1 MVGKG
6 ELFMERYKNLGGT
19 SGVAEYEIKNNS
31 IIVKFNTG
39 IEYVYSYRSA
49 GNAIIEK
56 MKLLASAGKG
66 LNNYINKYVPKGYES
81 KQG

>member
-1 MVGKG
+1 LVGKG
-6 ELFMERYKNLGGT
+6 ELIMERYKNLGGN

-39 IEYVYSYRSA
+39 IEYVYSYTSA
-49 GNAIIEK
+49 GNANIEK

-66 LNNYINKYVPKGYES
+66 LNSYINKYVPKGYEA
-81 KQG
+81 KRE